1 MKKNKFFSFL
11 SISLCVSLLFGFV
24 SFADNSVSSAFY
36 SARTATATFTDKG
49 GDASNGGYIGSVYAP
64 SSHTIALAGAFDS
77 VQSKLPDNAINVKY
91 YLTRALVIAYSGDAV
106 ANNGVKESIPSS
118 VLSSWVPPRYL
129 VWFYKSDGSFLR
141 NFYYSGESSYE
152 LNYTPSFIRDM
163 SIEVTPIYS
172 DSQKQYPFV
181 IDGSNNYY
189 LPFPKISVTFRVRY
203 QLTAKYSL
211 SATAVDD
218 INQKMDT
225 VISDLEIIDDT
236 INRVDQSIGVTNDK
250 LDDVNS
256 NLGVVAD
263 KQQQQID
270 QNQQFRDEDK
280 SSAESMEGELN
291 GFVSNTQNT
300 VKSKW
305 EILWYP
311 ISFTNDLLT
320 VFTGGTQTASYQRNY
335 AFVEGFV
342 YNEESG
348 GLDPV
353 INRNRFITPRD
364 IGGTSITFPSYTL
377 PVLNL
382 KLWDSYTYDLSTL
395 KDQFPT
401 AFNLLYLAEGCVE
414 VYLFVSFLRD
424 KYEEVFGS

>member
-1 MKKNKFFSFL
+1 MKKNKFLSFL
-11 SISLCVSLLFGFV
+11 SVSLCFSLLFGSV
-24 SFADNSVSSAFY
+24 SFADSSVNSSFY

-49 GDASNGGYIGSVYAP
+49 GDASNGGWIGSVYVP
-64 SSHTIALAGAFDS
+64 LHTISLSTAFDS
-77 VQSKLPDNAINVKY
+77 IQSKLPDNAINVKY
-91 YLTRALVIAYSGDAV
+91 YLTRALVVAYSGNAI
-106 ANNGVKESIPSS
+106 ANNGVKDPLPSS

-129 VWFYKSDGSFLR
+129 VSFLKPDGSFLR
-141 NFYYSGESSYE
+141 SFVYSGESSYE

-163 SIEVTPIYS
+163 SIEVAPIFS
-172 DSQKQYPFV
+172 NSTSQYPFV
-181 IDGSNNYY
+181 IDGSGDYY
-189 LPFPKISVTFRVRY
+189 LPFPKISLTFRTRY
-203 QLTAKYSL
+203 QLTARYTL
-211 SATAVDD
+211 SSTAVDD
-218 INQKMDT
+218 INQKMDV
-225 VISDLEIIDDT
+225 VISDLESIDDSV
-236 INRVDQSIGVTNDK
+236 NRVDSSIGVTNDK

-256 NLGVVAD
+256 SLGIIAD

-270 QNQQFRDEDK
+270 QNQQFRDEDQ

-291 GFVSNTQNT
+291 GFITNTQNT

-320 VFTGGTQTASYQRNY
+320 VFTGGTQSASYQRTY

-353 INRNRFITPRD
+353 INYNRLAVPRD
-364 IGGTSITFPSYTL
+364 VGGTSITFPAYTL

-382 KLWDSYTYDLSTL
+382 KIWDSFTYDLSVL
-395 KDQFPT
+395 KDQFPA
-401 AFNLLYLAEGCVE
+401 AFNLLYVAEGCVE
-414 VYLFVSFLRD
+414 VYFFVSFLRD